1 MLANTFHKNQCSF
14 YHNHTLSQVRTTS
27 ALNAMTNLHKHD
39 FSTNANAA
47 DDDDDDDDEVL
58 DGILI
63 DTDHNNEQSPSSL
76 LHLHKISFEA
86 GDGVRPWSDVM
97 ILMKRLS
104 RFKAREALM
113 TGDDDDDD
121 SNKDDDAKVIPLH
134 YAAVNAP
141 RSVIDCMLAL
151 APDAARVKTPGGSL
165 PLHYAASNNNV
176 DAIKSLV
183 KTYPEAV
190 SERNSDGRTP
200 FHWIARHASC
210 SVIDFV
216 LTLARDAVYVK
227 DSCGWLPLH
236 YAAKYNNVD
245 VVKSLTRA
253 YQGAF
258 VETND
263 DGDSPIDYLSLDE
276 IFELPLFEISY
287 QALSNNR
294 IFETR

>member
-1 MLANTFHKNQCSF
+1 
-14 YHNHTLSQVRTTS
+14 
-27 ALNAMTNLHKHD
+27 MTDLHKHD
-39 FSTNANAA
+39 FNTNANITY
-47 DDDDDDDDEVL
+47 DEVL
-58 DGILI
+58 DDILI
-63 DTDHNNEQSPSSL
+63 DTDNNNEQSPSSL

-97 ILMKRLS
+97 ILMKHLPRL
-104 RFKAREALM
+104 KVKEALM
-113 TGDDDDDD
+113 TGDDDDVDEDD
-121 SNKDDDAKVIPLH
+121 VDENSKVIPLH

-183 KTYPEAV
+183 KAYPEAV

-245 VVKSLTRA
+245 AVKSLTRA

-276 IFELPLFEISY
+276 LFELPLLEISY

-294 IFETR
+294 LLETG

>member
-1 MLANTFHKNQCSF
+1 
-14 YHNHTLSQVRTTS
+14 
-27 ALNAMTNLHKHD
+27 MTNLHKHD
-39 FSTNANAA
+39 FSINANANAA
-47 DDDDDDDDEVL
+47 DDEVL
-58 DGILI
+58 DGILM
-63 DTDHNNEQSPSSL
+63 DTDHNDEQLPSSL

-97 ILMKRLS
+97 ILMQHLS

-113 TGDDDDDD
+113 TGDDDDDVD
-121 SNKDDDAKVIPLH
+121 ENDGDAKVIPLH

-141 RSVIDCMLAL
+141 RSVIDCMLAV

-183 KTYPEAV
+183 EAYPEAV
-190 SERNSDGRTP
+190 SERNSNGRTP
-200 FHWIARHASC
+200 FHWIARHASY

-216 LTLARDAVYVK
+216 LALAPDAVSVK
-227 DSCGWLPLH
+227 DSSGWLPLH
-236 YAAKYNNVD
+236 YAAKYNSVD

-263 DGDSPIDYLSLDE
+263 DGDSPINYLNLDE
-276 IFELPLFEISY
+276 LFELPLLEISY

-294 IFETR
+294 LLETG